1 MTVQLPDNSLP
12 PRSQGVVS
20 ALMTADTLNE
30 VRDELEQLRRHTR
43 LEIAERLREAR
54 AYGDGSNNDE
64 HHAVVEE
71 QMVLEARLRSLEATI
86 ARAKVVDRRELED
99 GVAVL
104 GSTLLIEDLE
114 SGALSEYRLGSDHET
129 LRPDTISVSSP
140 MGKALVGATA
150 GTIVTVD
157 LPNGRSRSARLAEVV
172 TPGTAGTRARAAA

>member
-20 ALMTADTLNE
+20 ALMTTDTLNDL
-30 VRDELEQLRRHTR
+30 RDELEQLRRHTR

-114 SGALSEYRLGSDHET
+114 WGRSASIDWAATTRRFGRTPFRSALRWARRSSA
-129 LRPDTISVSSP
+129 RPPERSSP
-140 MGKALVGATA
+140 STFQTA
-150 GTIVTVD
+150 AHGVR
-157 LPNGRSRSARLAEVV
+157 GSRRW
-172 TPGTAGTRARAAA
+172 